1 MHIGVGLIPST
12 RRGRIMPNVTSLF
25 HRAGQTL
32 GRHLDRLRCTFD
44 ELRDRVR
51 DAAVQAIGQSVAGAV
66 RDSIRAF
73 LEGVASR
80 PAEVPVSSWS
90 RSPPYWQQHD
100 GLFNDQR
107 EPDDYRSDPQHRD
120 WYDHDDELDDEPPPR
135 PTQTVPTEEPRPS
148 RWRQAF
154 AIGCSAAAWHLRRQA
169 DRISAVTT
177 FGIGLASAMTAYV
190 CGPALIASALGLFTI
205 TESMRAAGALSLFG
219 SS

>member
-1 MHIGVGLIPST
+1 
-12 RRGRIMPNVTSLF
+12 MPNVTSLF

-32 GRHLDRLRCTFD
+32 GQHLDRLRCTFD

-66 RDSIRAF
+66 RDSLRAF

-90 RSPPYWQQHD
+90 RSPPSWQQHD
-100 GLFNDQR
+100 GLFNDQLDR
-107 EPDDYRSDPQHRD
+107 DGNPYEQQHRGR
-120 WYDHDDELDDEPPPR
+120 YDHADELDDEPPPR
-135 PTQTVPTEEPRPS
+135 PTQPVPIEEPRPS

-169 DRISAVTT
+169 NRVGGLATI
-177 FGIGLASAMTAYV
+177 GIGLASAVGAYV
-190 CGPALIASALGLFTI
+190 IGPAVIVSALGLFTI
-205 TESMRAAGALSLFG
+205 TESMRAAGALSLLGG
-219 SS
+219 S